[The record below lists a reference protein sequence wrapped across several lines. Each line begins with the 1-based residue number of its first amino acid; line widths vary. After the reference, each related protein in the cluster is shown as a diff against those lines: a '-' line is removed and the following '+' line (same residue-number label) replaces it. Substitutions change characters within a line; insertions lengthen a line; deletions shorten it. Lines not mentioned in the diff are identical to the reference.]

1 MSVLF
6 ANSSRNELRESYLR
20 AWRKAR
26 ERAPMEPLE
35 ALIADVIAW
44 HPEYHAML
52 DDPSAALS
60 PDLDGGATRANPFL
74 HMGLH
79 IAIREQVSIDRPA
92 GIRAIHNALL
102 SKHTDAHSAE
112 HAMIEALAEALWD
125 AQRNNRAPDET
136 QYIVRLK
143 RLV

>member
-1 MSVLF
+1 MSILF
-6 ANSSRNELRESYLR
+6 ANASRDELRESYVR

-26 ERAPMEPLE
+26 EHAPMEPLE

-52 DDPSAALS
+52 DNASAALS
-60 PDLDGGATRANPFL
+60 AELGGSATRSNPFL

-92 GIRAIHNALL
+92 GIRAVHQALL
-102 SKHTDAHSAE
+102 AKNADAHLAE
-112 HAMIEALAEALWD
+112 HAMIEVLAELLWES
-125 AQRNNRAPDET
+125 QRNGRAPDEAM
-136 QYIVRLK
+136 YLRYLNRLI
-143 RLV
+143 